1 MSHLDEGTLHAMLDG
16 ELSGDEVAEAQAHL
30 EQCAQCRASLAE
42 AKDFFS
48 ETDVLIES
56 LDEPESP
63 APAAPAE
70 NAPAARAWYRRPR
83 VLSLAAT
90 VALVIGVTFVAYRA
104 SPDMQPAFQ
113 RPASAEPDPV
123 VLGEAES
130 RTSKQNA
137 PAPVGGVVPDSGAE
151 ADGGF
156 RAGVAPTPAP
166 ERTITPALP
175 PADADDAAPQPAA
188 ESLVT
193 QEEIAAGKD
202 DGDRKEQVDAP
213 AAPAAPVES
222 ERDAVFEAVD
232 ELAREDKAGD
242 SVAAKRAR
250 AAGNEFADMA
260 AVPADED
267 AFAEMVKTLGGS
279 IRLIDGKQAVRYE
292 QVPVPELE
300 GLVRGD
306 LVRVVYQDDQDR
318 EFALEQLRLAE
329 DEEQNRRQLEQAP
342 APAPALAIPPEAGA
356 GGRVMAL
363 RSISPGDTVVSRE
376 SEGLVRIRW
385 IDGDFV
391 LSLVG
396 ADEAYLRSQMEH
408 VR

>member
-1 MSHLDEGTLHAMLDG
+1 M
-16 ELSGDEVAEAQAHL
+16 
-30 EQCAQCRASLAE
+30 
-42 AKDFFS
+42 
-48 ETDVLIES
+48 LIES
-56 LDEPESP
+56 LDEPT
-63 APAAPAE
+63 APAAPA
-70 NAPAARAWYRRPR
+70 APAWYRRPQ

-90 VALVIGVTFVAYRA
+90 VALAVGVTFFAYRA

-113 RPASAEPDPV
+113 RPVSAEPDPV

-137 PAPVGGVVPDSGAE
+137 PAPVGGIVSDSGAE
-151 ADGGF
+151 ADGGL
-156 RAGVAPTPAP
+156 RAAAAPAPAP

-175 PADADDAAPQPAA
+175 AADADDAAPQLAA

-213 AAPAAPVES
+213 AAPPVES
-222 ERDAVFEAVD
+222 ERDGMVAVD
-232 ELAREDKAGD
+232 EIAREDKAGD

-250 AAGNEFADMA
+250 AADNEFADMA
-260 AVPADED
+260 EVPADED
-267 AFAEMVKTLGGS
+267 AFSKMVKTLGGS

-342 APAPALAIPPEAGA
+342 ALAIPPEAGA
-356 GGRVMAL
+356 GGRVVAL